1 MAANGITSI
10 VSEPIFY
17 GPVAPSSLDAKS
29 SDCAVPA
36 EEFLQLMSA
45 ARDRFHVGDDTA
57 AISRAVGNLRGVAAS
72 WYRSRTKCP
81 PAGTDPT
88 ALRTDWDVFVAT
100 FRAKWFRQ
108 RTRWDTSTSYL
119 EIRQKPNEPTWV
131 LLERIIDEYLADQ
144 ELVRDATNLRL
155 ATQDPRGTPADIG
168 RLEALPQAD
177 QDAIGRIMSNAR
189 KDSVAL
195 CLETMRDADIA
206 RAFVLA
212 CADDRLRKAVR
223 RKAATGLDYG
233 QLEAFIRTEDDTLK
247 ASKPGQPS
255 SSSNHKRSQKP
266 ASASSA
272 RARGAVAAAA
282 EAASASQDDDA
293 SDADEPTSNDL
304 NDDQVE
310 ALIEAVRSRF
320 PSNRRRPRRG
330 FRPRH
335 RSPAP
340 QQSPQQPRDSSG
352 RFASSYASAAN
363 SAKPMTSASS
373 IAGCTFCSSD
383 DHTNASCPTFYSTVD
398 AVAAARHAHSDAA
411 AAPSDLV
418 PTHSSLS
425 MSGNE
430 W

>member
-1 MAANGITSI
+1 
-10 VSEPIFY
+10 
-17 GPVAPSSLDAKS
+17 
-29 SDCAVPA
+29 
-36 EEFLQLMSA
+36 
-45 ARDRFHVGDDTA
+45 
-57 AISRAVGNLRGVAAS
+57 
-72 WYRSRTKCP
+72 
-81 PAGTDPT
+81 
-88 ALRTDWDVFVAT
+88 
-100 FRAKWFRQ
+100 
-108 RTRWDTSTSYL
+108 
-119 EIRQKPNEPTWV
+119 
-131 LLERIIDEYLADQ
+131 
-144 ELVRDATNLRL
+144 
-155 ATQDPRGTPADIG
+155 
-168 RLEALPQAD
+168 
-177 QDAIGRIMSNAR
+177 MSNAR

-247 ASKPGQPS
+247 ASKPGQSS

-330 FRPRH
+330 FRPRQ

-340 QQSPQQPRDSSG
+340 QQSTQQPRDSSG

-383 DHTNASCPTFYSTVD
+383 DHTNASCPTFTRPSMPSPPLATLIPTPPPPPLTLSPLILLCLCRETSGRG
-398 AVAAARHAHSDAA
+398 VALDAA
-411 AAPSDLV
+411 PPPLFSHLFRRFSA
-418 PTHSSLS
+418 
-425 MSGNE
+425 
-430 W
+430 